1 MLKKKIILFIAIPIL
16 CIGLIIGILVNL
28 LLYKGNIMVFKVNPS
43 VNTISKALSVEKT
56 GGTLELK
63 QEDLNGIFDF
73 YLTKSI
79 KNSNLKGIYSTL
91 NKGEIELYMPAAYKN
106 INFLLY
112 TKGKLTSQ
120 DNKINF
126 EPSSF
131 KVGKLN
137 LSVNFV
143 MGKLQKYFKNENI
156 IINNNTIAFKS
167 DLIPFEFTSLTMKDN
182 LLEAGIA
189 KLVLPATATVVT
201 PSVGQASPSSASPT
215 TAVDQTKALLV
226 KANNQLNGVYAS
238 ANTAAEKQIVSSM
251 RTVIGKILSNPN
263 YAYKAEADQTK
274 GNYSNLSL
282 KEKDDL
288 KNAMMDNMDMQ
299 TVKKLKATFG
309 F

>member
-1 MLKKKIILFIAIPIL
+1 MIRKKLILFIAIPIL
-16 CIGLIIGILVNL
+16 IIGLIIGTLINL

-43 VNTISKALSVEKT
+43 VNTISKALNVEKT

-79 KNSNLKGIYSTL
+79 KNPNLKGIYSTL
-91 NKGEIELYMPAAYKN
+91 DKGEIELYIPAAYKN

-112 TKGKLTSQ
+112 TKGKVTSQ
-120 DNKINF
+120 DNKIIF
-126 EPSSF
+126 EPNNF

-156 IINNNTIAFKS
+156 IINNNTISFKS
-167 DLIPFEFTSLTMKDN
+167 DLIPFKFTSLTMKDN

-189 KLVLPATATVVT
+189 KTAIPATAAT
-201 PSVGQASPSSASPT
+201 PSVGQASTSNNSPS
-215 TAVDQTKALLV
+215 TATDQTKALLI

-238 ANTAAEKQIVSSM
+238 AGTAAEKQIVSSM
-251 RTVIGKILSNPN
+251 RTVIGKIMNNPN

-274 GNYSNLSL
+274 GNYSNLSQT
-282 KEKDDL
+282 EKDDL
-288 KNAMMDNMDMQ
+288 KNAMIDNMDMQ